1 MSSKV
6 QVIKSRFKWI
16 VKGEDNSSA
25 TIQTV
30 LVKVAILAT
39 NLLTGVLT
47 ARYLGTE
54 GRGEQAAIILFP
66 QFLAFSCSL
75 GLFPALVFYLKK
87 EPEKR
92 VEIFSTAIALSLILG
107 CIATGIGILFIP
119 VWLSKYSSSVVLFSQ
134 GMMLFSPLILSSVA
148 CNVALSAHGEFSV
161 GNKAN
166 YLMPFLTFLGLITL
180 VITNKISPYTSS
192 IIYLIP
198 TLPVAFW
205 LIYTQRKYIRPVPFH
220 VGQKY
225 AKKLSSYGIRSF
237 GSDLL
242 TMVSSQIDQVLV
254 VGLLSA
260 TSMGQYSVALSLSRM
275 LEVFQNS
282 IATVLFP
289 RIAACSIEEAGRVS
303 GQAVRSMLVVIIP
316 CALFLG
322 IVGPSLLGL
331 LYGRDFLGAT
341 NVFRV
346 LTVEIIMTGITVILV
361 QSFLAVGRPEIVTFV
376 QLTGLLISIPLLMWL
391 VPQYNIL
398 GAGIALLVSATIR
411 TMILLLCY
419 PIFLKIKSP
428 NLMISRGDVDL
439 IISRIRNAETS

>member
-6 QVIKSRFKWI
+6 HTVRSRFKWI
-16 VKGEDNSSA
+16 AKGKDSASA

-30 LVKVAILAT
+30 LVKIAILLT

-47 ARYLGTE
+47 ARYLGPE
-54 GRGEQAAIILFP
+54 GRGEQAAMILFP

-87 EPEKR
+87 EPERR
-92 VEIFSTAIALSLILG
+92 VEIFSTAIFSSLILG
-107 CIATGIGILFIP
+107 CIATGIGIFSIP
-119 VWLSKYSSSVVLFSQ
+119 VWLAKYSPSVILFSQ
-134 GMMLFSPLILSSVA
+134 GMMLFSPLILLSVA

-166 YLMPFLTFLGLITL
+166 YLTPFLTFVGLVTL
-180 VITNKISPYTSS
+180 VLTNKISPYTSS
-192 IIYLIP
+192 IIYVIP

-205 LIYTQRKYIRPVPFH
+205 LIYTQRQYIRPIPFY
-220 VGQKY
+220 VGQRY
-225 AKKLSSYGIRSF
+225 VKKLLSYGIRSF

-260 TSMGQYSVALSLSRM
+260 TSMGQYSIALSLSRM

-289 RIAACSIEEAGRVS
+289 RIAACSVEEAGKVS
-303 GQAVRSMLVVIIP
+303 GQAVRAMLVVIIP
-316 CALFLG
+316 CAFCLA
-322 IVGPSLLGL
+322 IVGPSLLSL
-331 LYGRDFLGAT
+331 LYGKDFLGAT
-341 NVFRV
+341 NVFRI
-346 LTVEIIMTGITVILV
+346 LTIEIIMTGITVILV
-361 QSFLAVGRPEIVTFV
+361 QSFLAVGRPEIVTLV
-376 QLTGLLISIPLLMWL
+376 QFSGLSISIPLLVWL
-391 VPQYNIL
+391 VPQYSIL

-411 TMILLLCY
+411 TLLLLLCY

-428 NLMISRGDVDL
+428 NLMISRADVDL
-439 IISRIRNAETS
+439 IIHRIRNAKT